1 MELID
6 ISVEARNV
14 QAGNQLFEVTGNRN
28 LAITISKHGD
38 PVNILSEDV
47 PPGKIWT
54 VEINV
59 SITETDIE

>member
-1 MELID
+1 MELFD
-6 ISVEARNV
+6 ISVRARNIRGGTQV
-14 QAGNQLFEVTGNRN
+14 FDVTENRN
-28 LAITISKHGD
+28 LAITVSKHGD